1 MRLYLVHHAEA
12 LPKEKNPARPLSEK
26 GRGDTERMAS
36 FLARGGVKI
45 GRTIESGVRR
55 ASETALI
62 LGKTIGPG
70 AFSEQAKEGM
80 GADDSP
86 DAMVRAVQAWA
97 GGDAID
103 TMLVG
108 HMPHLGRLAARLMTG
123 RDDGMAVGFVPGTV
137 ACLESGADDGTGPWK
152 LIWMVRPELLGG

>member
-12 LPKEKNPARPLSEK
+12 LPKEANPARPLSEK
-26 GRGDTERMAS
+26 GRRDADRMAS
-36 FLARGGVKI
+36 FLARSGVKV
-45 GRTIESGVRR
+45 GRTVESGVKR
-55 ASETALI
+55 ATETALI
-62 LGKTIGPG
+62 LNKVIGPG

-80 GADDSP
+80 GGDDP
-86 DAMVRAVQAWA
+86 TDAMLKAVLAWA

-108 HMPHLGRLAARLMTG
+108 HMPNLGRLAARLMTG

-152 LIWMVRPELLGG
+152 LVWMVRPELLGG